1 MPWDGMPSRED
12 SGDEGGG
19 RKMPAGAERGGDESK
34 CRRTGCRVGR
44 ISCLPSNVEESN
56 KHKQAMD

>member
-1 MPWDGMPSRED
+1 MPTRED
-12 SGDEGGG
+12 SADEGGG